1 MIRLVVFVLA
11 CLFAIPAQAHELRP
25 AFLQIDEV
33 APEQY
38 AVTWKVPARGELRM
52 ALYVHFPATC
62 RQVSEPVEGYIDTAH
77 VSRWRVSCD
86 GGLTNQTVSI
96 DGLTSTYTDALAR
109 IVNLDGTIQTSRI
122 SPKSPKMVVAER
134 PTALATA
141 GTYFSL
147 GVEHI
152 LLGFDHLLF
161 VLALLLLIRD
171 LRSLLLTITAF
182 TAAHSVTLAFS
193 ALGIAAAPQPPV
205 EALIALSIMF
215 VASEIIRGSQG
226 NLSGRYPWLVSF
238 LFGLLHGFGFGGALR
253 EIGLPQKDVPLA
265 LLTFNLGVEA
275 GQLVFVGVTLLAV
288 ACIRLRPVVNVARVR
303 LLLAYFIGTVSAFW
317 FVQRLAGFA

>member
-1 MIRLVVFVLA
+1 MIRLVLFVLA
-11 CLFAIPAQAHELRP
+11 CLFAISAQAHELRP
-25 AFLQIDEV
+25 AFLQVDEV

-52 ALYVHFPATC
+52 ALYVHFPAAC

-77 VSRWRVSCD
+77 VSRWRVTCD

-109 IVNLDGTIQTSRI
+109 IVSLDGTIQTSRI
-122 SPKSPKMVVAER
+122 SPKSPEMIVADR

-215 VASEIIRGSQG
+215 VASEIVRGSQG
-226 NLSGRYPWLVSF
+226 NLSSRYPWLVSF

-265 LLTFNLGVEA
+265 LLTFNLGVEV
-275 GQLVFVGVTLLAV
+275 GQLVFVGVTLLGV
-288 ACIRLRPVVNVARVR
+288 ACIRLRPDFNVSRAR
-303 LLLAYFIGTVSAFW
+303 LLLAYFVGTVSAVW
-317 FVQRLAGFA
+317 FVQRVAGFA